1 MAENKNI
8 QKRKTADNHA
18 FSKLDFYRRCAA
30 LMKSKDKNTS
40 ETIKSEFEKL
50 LDIDSPYVFYLDDRG
65 WCVNTEVAMELLE
78 KAIGNIA

>member
-1 MAENKNI
+1 
-8 QKRKTADNHA
+8 
-18 FSKLDFYRRCAA
+18 
-30 LMKSKDKNTS
+30 MKSKDKNTS

-78 KAIGNIA
+78 KVIGNIA